1 MMIKNINTN
10 MHIIE
15 TGPQINPPHNGQVLP
30 DNNTDVS
37 VQVDNANLI
46 NMALNIPETEEP
58 DLDAIRQALL
68 SGRLDS
74 FKNCLEAAGNIYK
87 FGI

>member
-1 MMIKNINTN
+1 MIKNINTN

-15 TGPQINPPHNGQVLP
+15 PGAQVNPPHTGHSLP
-30 DNNTDVS
+30 DNDTDVS
-37 VQVDNANLI
+37 LQVDNANLI
-46 NMALNIPETEEP
+46 KMALQVPEP
-58 DLDAIRQALL
+58 DDRDLDAIRQALQ

-74 FKNCLEAAGNIYK
+74 FENCLEAAGNIYK

>member
-1 MMIKNINTN
+1 MIKNINTN

-15 TGPQINPPHNGQVLP
+15 PGAQINQPHNGQVMP

-46 NMALNIPETEEP
+46 NMALQIPSPDDP

-68 SGRLDS
+68 TGQLDS
-74 FKNCLEAAGNIYK
+74 FKNCIEAAGNIYK